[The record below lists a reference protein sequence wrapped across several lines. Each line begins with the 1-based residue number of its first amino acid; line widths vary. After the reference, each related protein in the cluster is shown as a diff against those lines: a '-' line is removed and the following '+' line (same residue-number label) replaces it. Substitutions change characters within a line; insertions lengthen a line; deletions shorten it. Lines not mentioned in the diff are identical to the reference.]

1 MVLNDVQM
9 MILFEMYR
17 FQVNKLTGQLSI
29 LRVTKD
35 DYGNYSCYAKNTAG
49 EDQAKVLIN
58 VLMRPRI
65 FELWN
70 ITRPEHEEAELIC
83 RATGRPPP
91 EITFRLVFTWW
102 FFN

>member
-1 MVLNDVQM
+1 MICLN
-9 MILFEMYR
+9 LYR
-17 FQVNKLTGQLSI
+17 FQVNPLTGQMSI
-29 LRVTKD
+29 IRVTKD
-35 DYGNYSCYAKNTAG
+35 DYGNYTCHATNTAG

-58 VLMRPRI
+58 VLIRPRI

-91 EITFRLVFTWW
+91 EITFRFVFACISCT
-102 FFN
+102 FFQ